1 MGLSILFDDMKL
13 DYFRFAKKFFL
24 LLLYNGSNST
34 QLSLTSLK
42 TNLLDGIVTAVIS
55 ACIKK
60 KNLSTLVNFCVAI
73 LILKMEEKSIFGIL
87 CFIKK
92 GKNAT
97 ETQKKICTLYG
108 EGAVTEQKC

>member
-1 MGLSILFDDMKL
+1 M
-13 DYFRFAKKFFL
+13 
-24 LLLYNGSNST
+24 
-34 QLSLTSLK
+34 
-42 TNLLDGIVTAVIS
+42 
-55 ACIKK
+55 
-60 KNLSTLVNFCVAI
+60 NFCVAI

-108 EGAVTEQKC
+108 EGAVTEQKCKKWFTQFHAGDFSLDDAPQS